1 MQNTKYIAKGAIEMF
16 NAQGFEGAK
25 FYLLTKHIS
34 RLVPDFSI
42 HQPSVSAKLRA
53 CFNNKQGPP
62 SNTGTNS
69 LKQRNQIRMLTK
81 TWNGK
86 TGVKTYTV
94 ISSLHEN
101 TLYTAGRNCF
111 TVILK
116 FFKHAVSFYANICAH
131 SGQ

>member
-25 FYLLTKHIS
+25 IHLLTKHIS

-94 ISSLHEN
+94 ISS
-101 TLYTAGRNCF
+101 GRNCF